1 MKQVELY
8 SPKPEDLW
16 FREKMLSD
24 SETMS
29 YNAGYKPIY
38 EGYHYES
45 GCIDFPKEKWETWHK
60 EKMSKMLYYYIKDL
74 ETSEFVG
81 EVSCRVNEKIGN
93 IGVIIFS
100 SYRGKGYM
108 KPAILQLIEKAK
120 EKGLAILIDEGVPLS
135 REVAIGCF
143 KDLGFKQIKRY
154 KTYKFDKEEEMIDL
168 QIDLS

>member
-45 GCIDFPKEKWETWHK
+45 GCIDFPKEKYAK
-60 EKMSKMLYYYIKDL
+60 LS
-74 ETSEFVG
+74 
-81 EVSCRVNEKIGN
+81 
-93 IGVIIFS
+93 IIS
-100 SYRGKGYM
+100 
-108 KPAILQLIEKAK
+108 
-120 EKGLAILIDEGVPLS
+120 
-135 REVAIGCF
+135 
-143 KDLGFKQIKRY
+143 
-154 KTYKFDKEEEMIDL
+154 
-168 QIDLS
+168 